1 MGIRF
6 LRARHVPRRF
16 LSLPLHQSPQTSP
29 PSTPEAAAA
38 PGPIPSASPISSY
51 PRAPRARPSAHS
63 SSQESVPPEL
73 RGPGIFVSRTPRPS
87 RTPAVPLS
95 ISKRR
100 SSSTSSRTRSVE
112 SSAIVITGESNQ
124 RHRKPQ
130 FVVKQIPPGQE
141 AHLAG
146 SPSHYVSHQ

>member
-1 MGIRF
+1 MF
-6 LRARHVPRRF
+6 LVVSSVCPFTHLHKRVHPQPRRQR
-16 LSLPLHQSPQTSP
+16 LPRVQIP
-29 PSTPEAAAA
+29 P
-38 PGPIPSASPISSY
+38 ASPISSY